1 MARPIKETPTLRG
14 EEALAFEHRLNH
26 PQAVSSEDVRE
37 AHDAYNRVMSIAKF
51 TF

>member
-14 EEALAFEHRLNH
+14 EEARLFEQRLSH
-26 PQAVSSEDVRE
+26 PHTISSVEVRE

-51 TF
+51 AF